1 VIDYTSIEAVKLGL
15 RIDHSDDDPHLELL
29 IKAATRQVSGYLKTA
44 DEDQPELLTEVP
56 EDVQLATLMMVGF
69 LYANS
74 DADPNKVFDPGYLP
88 APVQSLLYPLR
99 TPTAV

>member
-1 VIDYTSIEAVKLGL
+1 MIDYTTLEAVKAAH
-15 RIDHSDDDPHLELL
+15 RIDHDDDDGHLSLL
-29 IKAATRQVSGYLKTA
+29 ITAATRQVSGYVGA
-44 DEDQPELLTEVP
+44 EAPDPEFLSEVR
-56 EDVQLATLMMVGF
+56 EDVQLATIMLVGF

-74 DADPNKVFDPGYLP
+74 DADPAKAFDPGYLP

>member
-1 VIDYTSIEAVKLGL
+1 MIDYTDLTAVKAAH
-15 RIDHSDDDPHLELL
+15 RIDHDDDDTHLELL
-29 IKAATRQVSGYLKTA
+29 IKAATRQVSGYLKTP
-44 DEDQPELLTEVP
+44 DEEQPEYLADVR
-56 EDVQLATLMMVGF
+56 EDVQLATIMLVGF

-74 DADPNKVFDPGYLP
+74 DADPAKAFDPGYLP